1 MESKTADLD
10 MKRSSSG
17 HEGDIKGDEEAHH
30 SVHAPERHGFARI
43 YYNPLVQV
51 VMLGFILFMGP
62 GMFNALNGLG
72 AGGQVD
78 SKTSANANSTLYA
91 TFAFTAFFAGSIN
104 NKLGSRLTLL
114 LGSLGYSLYIA
125 SYLVM
130 EIHSNAGGFVIAAG
144 AVLGICAGLL
154 WTAHG
159 SLILAYPTESKKGLY
174 ISVCWSV
181 FNLGAVIGASV
192 ALGENI
198 NSKASKVGSPTYI
211 GFLVLTLIGAMLPLL
226 MADPK
231 KMYREDGT
239 KVTIPRNPSWEAE
252 FMSLVYAFWK
262 DPLIVLLLPMF
273 WASNWFYTWQFNAY
287 NGALFDIAG
296 RSVNN
301 FVYWV
306 SQIIGSVMIGLLLD
320 SKGLSRRSRAFLGWI
335 ILFVMVW
342 LVHIWGYFYQK
353 TYTRESASAPGF
365 PLIDIHDKSYPAHIW
380 LYIFCGLLDSMWQTT
395 AYWMMGAMSN
405 DPAKLAYL
413 AGLYKSIQSA
423 GGAVAWRIDGIKLPY
438 MNIFISTWVLLVAGL
453 VFALPMLYLRVK
465 EHTDLQ
471 DETLVRMDD
480 SGRVL
485 GVHEAEKR
493 LADAEMKEKADA
505 TA

>member
-1 MESKTADLD
+1 
-10 MKRSSSG
+10 
-17 HEGDIKGDEEAHH
+17 
-30 SVHAPERHGFARI
+30 
-43 YYNPLVQV
+43 
-51 VMLGFILFMGP
+51 
-62 GMFNALNGLG
+62 
-72 AGGQVD
+72 
-78 SKTSANANSTLYA
+78 
-91 TFAFTAFFAGSIN
+91 
-104 NKLGSRLTLL
+104 
-114 LGSLGYSLYIA
+114 
-125 SYLVM
+125 
-130 EIHSNAGGFVIAAG
+130 
-144 AVLGICAGLL
+144 
-154 WTAHG
+154 
-159 SLILAYPTESKKGLY
+159 
-174 ISVCWSV
+174 
-181 FNLGAVIGASV
+181 
-192 ALGENI
+192 
-198 NSKASKVGSPTYI
+198 
-211 GFLVLTLIGAMLPLL
+211 
-226 MADPK
+226 
-231 KMYREDGT
+231 
-239 KVTIPRNPSWEAE
+239 
-252 FMSLVYAFWK
+252 MSLVYAFWK